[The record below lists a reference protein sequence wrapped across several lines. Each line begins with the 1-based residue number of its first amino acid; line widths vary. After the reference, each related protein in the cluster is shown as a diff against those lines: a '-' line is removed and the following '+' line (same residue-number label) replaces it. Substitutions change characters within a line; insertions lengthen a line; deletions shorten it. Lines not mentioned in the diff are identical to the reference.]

1 MQNDSIT
8 VRQLEALLAVADS
21 GSISAAARAL
31 GVTQP
36 VLSRIIGQLERV
48 AGVSLVSR
56 GALGTVLTRPGQRLV
71 ERARLIS
78 AELKRCEEDL
88 LSLRGQQGGQISLA
102 ASPVPMMLVVPG
114 AIQQLLRSLPEAEVI
129 VSEIVYPEVIDAF
142 REQRIDF
149 AIGPVPESGLGADL
163 RAEALFQVER
173 SIVVAHD
180 HPKAHVRTLAALQSE
195 PWIITGPVNGPGS
208 MIRQFFLDQG
218 IEPPRCRVALDTV
231 WAAIDMVSH
240 NGFVGSVP
248 KPIAEA
254 AADRVRVVRIRE
266 PLPPLTICLMT
277 QAGVQLTNA
286 ARALISAMRA
296 RSARLSRAAGTR
308 R

>member
-1 MQNDSIT
+1 MQDDSIT
-8 VRQLEALLAVADS
+8 VRQLEALLSVADS
-21 GSISAAARAL
+21 GSISAAARSL

-36 VLSRIIGQLERV
+36 VLSRIIGQLERA

-56 GALGTVLTRPGQRLV
+56 GALGTVLTRPGQRLA

-88 LSLRGQQGGQISLA
+88 LALRGERGGQISLA

-114 AIQQLLRSLPEAEVI
+114 AIAQLLRSLPEAEVM

-149 AIGPVPESGLGADL
+149 AIGPVPEGGLGGDL

-173 SIVVAHD
+173 SVVVSRD
-180 HPKAHVRTLAALQSE
+180 HPKANVRTLAALQSE

-208 MIRQFFLDQG
+208 TVRQFFLDHG
-218 IEPPRCRVALDTV
+218 IEPPRCSVALDTV

-240 NGFVGSVP
+240 DGFVGSVP

-254 AADRVRVVRIRE
+254 AAERIRVVKIRE
-266 PLPPLTICLMT
+266 SLPPLTICLMT
-277 QAGVQLTNA
+277 RAGVQLTNA
-286 ARALISAMRA
+286 ARALVSALRA
-296 RSARLSRAAGTR
+296 RSARLGRASATR